1 MISFKSIVHPTDFSE
16 ASINAYR
23 FAAEIARLTS
33 CDLILAHVYE
43 KPYYSVISETSASF
57 SLAVDT
63 QEDAKIRQAIREQMV
78 KLTQMD
84 FAAGVRIYEKLITD
98 IPAWKFYE
106 DSAVQK
112 TDLIVMGTRGATGI
126 YHGGIVGTNA
136 ERVIRHSPI
145 PVLSVP
151 SGANFAGI
159 KQILLATDFQDPL
172 DNIMPWLI
180 TFCRMFDAE
189 LYVGIINTMNNF
201 STTKFA
207 EENYAALQK
216 NYELP
221 EKTKLVVYNEKSVED
236 GIVHLCLDYGIDLIA
251 MLTHGRTGFAH
262 FLKGSIAEDI
272 AANLRV
278 APLLTVKNS
287 PARS

>member
-1 MISFKSIVHPTDFSE
+1 MVTIKTIVHPTDFSE
-16 ASINAYR
+16 ASLNAYR
-23 FAAEIARLTS
+23 FAAEIARATS
-33 CDLILAHVYE
+33 SDLILAHVYE
-43 KPYYSVISETSASF
+43 KPYYSAISETSASF
-57 SLAVDT
+57 TLIVDT

-78 KLTQMD
+78 KMTQMD
-84 FAAGVRIYEKLITD
+84 FATGVRIYEKLITD

-106 DSAVQK
+106 DNTVQK
-112 TDLIVMGTRGATGI
+112 ADLIVMGTRGATSI

-151 SGANFAGI
+151 VGANFTGI

-172 DNIMPWLI
+172 DNLVPWVI
-180 TFCRMFDAE
+180 TFCQLFGAE
-189 LYVGIINTMNNF
+189 LYVGIINTLNNF

-207 EENYAALQK
+207 QENYAALK
-216 NYELP
+216 NKYPLP
-221 EKTKLVVYNEKSVED
+221 ENTQLIVYNEKSVED
-236 GIVHLCLDYGIDLIA
+236 GIMHMCLDYGIDLIA
-251 MLTHGRTGFAH
+251 MLTHGRTGFSH

-272 AANLRV
+272 AAHLRV

-287 PARS
+287 SAA